1 MDGPDLEDPE
11 IQTDDVF
18 QHTSQLLGVDEVEW
32 LELRFRIFA
41 IDGNLI
47 TKSEWR
53 TYTNSCVGGIF
64 LITRGCWLVK
74 LWSVLAKITAVIV
87 FLAFR
92 LAYRGD
98 LTLSH
103 TPSGWP
109 ANFLSRLF

>member
-1 MDGPDLEDPE
+1 M
-11 IQTDDVF
+11 QTDDVF

-41 IDGNLI
+41 VEGNLI
-47 TKSEWR
+47 TKNEWR
-53 TYTNSCVGGIF
+53 AYTNSCVGGFF
-64 LITRGCWLVK
+64 LNNERL
-74 LWSVLAKITAVIV
+74 LACEALERISKNHGSYCF

-103 TPSGWP
+103 KAEDGLEFL
-109 ANFLSRLF
+109 ANGSEALAK